1 MSCRPTARVPCVDR
15 IQGQDTLLPGV
26 SERLVTV
33 KGSTSQIMR
42 AFGLIL
48 SKVEGNGWTVLE
60 DGDDLRFGVV
70 VAVRGS
76 EV

>member
-1 MSCRPTARVPCVDR
+1 MCDR

-48 SKVEGNGWTVLE
+48 SKVEGDGWY
-60 DGDDLRFGVV
+60 
-70 VAVRGS
+70 
-76 EV
+76 